1 MELLIPITLVAA
13 LAQTTRTAIQR
24 QMKGPL
30 GDYGASAIRFIYAVP
45 FAWLWLLVIL
55 ILSKQDFPK
64 PSFEFVIWSVIG
76 GISQILFTVF
86 LIKLFSYKNF
96 LVGVAFSKFEVLLA
110 AIIEASFFSA
120 IITTQFGLAIGIG
133 IVSML
138 LLSLRTST
146 FSFTELRISLYSK
159 STIFGLFSATS
170 LAVSVVS
177 FRTEINTFPDID
189 FVFRASVTAALVIV
203 GQALGFVIFLYIAR
217 RRELKAAFTLW
228 KPGMAAGF
236 FGAVSTAAWF
246 SAFALQR
253 AAPVRAVGQSEL
265 LFALAFNV
273 LHFHQRLTKIELA
286 GVFLLIGSILLVIL
300 N

>member
-1 MELLIPITLVAA
+1 MELWIPITLVAA
-13 LAQTTRTAIQR
+13 LAQTSRTAIQR
-24 QMKGPL
+24 HMKGSL

-45 FAWLWLLVIL
+45 FAWAWLLVIL
-55 ILSKQDFPK
+55 VSSNQNIPTLSL
-64 PSFEFVIWSVIG
+64 EFALWSIVG
-76 GISQILFTVF
+76 GISQIFFTVF
-86 LIKLFSYKNF
+86 LIKLFNYKNF

-120 IITTQFGLAIGIG
+120 IISTRFGISIAIGIM
-133 IVSML
+133 SML

-146 FSFTELRISLYSK
+146 FTWTELRGSLYSK
-159 STIFGLFSATS
+159 STILGLLSAIS
-170 LAVSVVS
+170 LAISVVS
-177 FRTEINTFPDID
+177 FRTAINVFPDID
-189 FVFRASVTAALVIV
+189 FVFRASVTAAIVII
-203 GQALGFVIFLYIAR
+203 GQALGLVVFLYISR
-217 RRELKAAFTLW
+217 RTELKAAFILW

-265 LFALAFNV
+265 LFALAFTV
-273 LHFHQRLTKIELA
+273 FVFHQRLTKVELV
-286 GVFLLIGSILLVIL
+286 GVFLLIGSIILVIL

>member
-1 MELLIPITLVAA
+1 MEPWIPITLVAA
-13 LAQTTRTAIQR
+13 LTQTSRTAIQR
-24 QMKGPL
+24 HMKGQL

-45 FAWLWLLVIL
+45 FAWVWFLAVWVFSNQNIPVFDLEFALWSIV
-55 ILSKQDFPK
+55 
-64 PSFEFVIWSVIG
+64 G
-76 GISQILFTVF
+76 GVSQIFFTVF

-96 LVGVAFSKFEVLLA
+96 LVGVALSKFEVLLA

-120 IITTQFGLAIGIG
+120 IISTQFSISIAVGI
-133 IVSML
+133 ISML
-138 LLSLRTST
+138 FLSLRTNIFT
-146 FSFTELRISLYSK
+146 WTELRSSLYSK
-159 STIFGLFSATS
+159 STILGLLSATS

-177 FRTEINTFPDID
+177 FRTAINTFSDTD
-189 FVFRASVTAALVIV
+189 FVFRASVTAAIVIV
-203 GQALGFVIFLYIAR
+203 GQALGLIVFLYISR
-217 RRELKAAFTLW
+217 RTELKAAFTLW

-236 FGAVSTAAWF
+236 LGAVSTAAWF

-265 LFALAFNV
+265 LFALAFTV
-273 LHFHQRLTKIELA
+273 FVFHQRLTKVELV